1 LITARLRVSLIHR
14 LSLTIW
20 GLFLVL
26 LLLLALLAYAALW
39 LGADR
44 VVPSVLQKVVQLKAQ
59 ANEGLLLQA
68 EASARRLHGELLQ
81 RLDGAD
87 AQAAEQRFAALFA
100 RGGDGLWRLRP
111 QLVDTQRA
119 PTLYL
124 HDGAQGLSA
133 SARLRAVASYELL
146 REQGP
151 ALVPP
156 FFSAYMDF
164 VEDGL
169 MVYARGIDWG
179 ANATAQASNA
189 GYPTM
194 QGADPRNNPGRELF
208 WTPAY
213 LDEQAR
219 TWMVS
224 VIAPLD
230 WQGRWVGTLGHDVSI
245 ASLIDS
251 VAVRDDSQARQ
262 FIMNQQGR
270 LIAHSDW
277 SAQAGAAPPPHPAAA
292 PDRALELLQQMVQG
306 TGADSGAG
314 RTPDG
319 RQWVAWWRIR
329 GPGWYQVLVLPQE
342 RVNGALRQG
351 LLAVVG
357 VGLLVLL
364 PALWWLR
371 RRVRRLLAL
380 PLRRLTQAVDELAQG
395 QEPAPIRL
403 ARADEL
409 GRLAN
414 AFDTMAA
421 DLSQQRRWQMTHAQ
435 ALQTEVDERRQV
447 MQRLQQERARLL
459 ALLGA
464 MHQGIL
470 FVDTDQHVSYC
481 NAMFRELWAM
491 PGGQA
496 IVGLP
501 MEQVLQACRGQLLAA
516 ARLDEQ
522 VCQSLAGEPA
532 AAPLELELASGR
544 ILMLAIHRVHDTQN
558 ASMGHL
564 WVCEDVTQQ
573 RQTAAQLIT
582 LAERDALTG
591 LYNRHCFE
599 QALERFFRES
609 ACHAQPAAVL
619 FFDLDEFK
627 YVNDRFGHG
636 AGDMVLLR
644 VATAV
649 KALVRET
656 DLLSRLG
663 GDEFA
668 IFMPQA
674 TLHSAQLLAE
684 RVVRAVAQ
692 AALHI
697 EGEGHTLRLTSSLG
711 IAHFPTHA
719 ASAQE
724 LVAHADTAMY
734 QAKHLGKNRW
744 SIYRAESDRAQAM
757 VTRMAW
763 NERIDRALAGG
774 QLRLHFQGVYHA
786 QERRLAHLEALVRM
800 VDEDNPEQLIAPGQ
814 FIGHAE
820 KSGKILDI
828 DRWVLRESIRLLAA
842 HPRLPALALNIS
854 GRSLDD
860 PDLPGFITEQLAAQ
874 GVAPERLLVELT
886 ETAAISDLGDAQRF
900 IDALQRAGCTLCLD
914 DFGTGFASFAYLKHL
929 QARVLKI
936 DGLFVRNLPREH
948 DNQVFVRSIIEVAHG
963 MGKLAV
969 AEFVEDEQ
977 TLQLLQGMGVDMVQ
991 GYHLDKPRADHPG
1004 LHGDGRAGIA
1014 PA

>member
-1 LITARLRVSLIHR
+1 MITNRLRTSLIHR
-14 LSLTIW
+14 LSLTIL

-26 LLLLALLAYAALW
+26 LLLLSLLGYAALW
-39 LGADR
+39 WGADR
-44 VVPSVLQKVVQLKAQ
+44 IVPLVLQKAVQLKAQ

-68 EASARRLHGELLQ
+68 EASVRRLHGELLQ
-81 RLDGAD
+81 RLDAAD
-87 AQAAEQRFAALFA
+87 AQAAEQRFDTLFA
-100 RGGDGLWRLRP
+100 RSADGLWRLRP
-111 QLVDTQRA
+111 GLVDTQRA

-124 HDGAQGLSA
+124 HDGAQGLGS
-133 SARLRAVASYELL
+133 SARLRAVASYDLL

-189 GYPTM
+189 AYPTM
-194 QGADPRNNPGRELF
+194 QGADPRNNPERKLF
-208 WTPAY
+208 WTRAY

-230 WQGRWVGTLGHDVSI
+230 WQGRWVGTVGHDVPI
-245 ASLIDS
+245 ARLLDS
-251 VAVRDDSQARQ
+251 VAIQEGGWARQ
-262 FIMNQQGR
+262 FILNEQGS
-270 LIAHSDW
+270 LLAHSDW
-277 SAQAGAAPPPHPAAA
+277 RAPAGAAPAPPQLTAP
-292 PDRALELLQQMVQG
+292 PDRTLELLQQMMQG
-306 TGADSGAG
+306 TRADSGAG

-342 RVNGALRQG
+342 RINHMLYLA
-351 LLAVVG
+351 LLAMAG
-357 VGLLVLL
+357 LALLVLL
-364 PALWWLR
+364 PSLWWLR
-371 RRVRRLLAL
+371 RRIYMLLAQ
-380 PLRRLTQAVDELAQG
+380 PLRRMTQAVDELAQG

-403 ARADEL
+403 GRPDEL
-409 GRLAN
+409 GRLAA
-414 AFDTMAA
+414 AFDSMAA
-421 DLSQQRRWQMTHAQ
+421 DLAQQRRWQLTHAQ
-435 ALQTEVDERRQV
+435 ALQTEVDERRHAA
-447 MQRLQQERARLL
+447 QRLQQERARLL

-470 FVDTDQHVSYC
+470 FVDTDQRVSYC
-481 NAMFRELWAM
+481 NATFRALWALQE
-491 PGGQA
+491 GQA
-496 IVGLP
+496 AAGQSLA
-501 MEQVLQACRGQLLAA
+501 QVLAACRAQLLAA
-516 ARLDEQ
+516 DRLDDSVWQ
-522 VCQSLAGEPA
+522 ARAGDA
-532 AAPLELELASGR
+532 AAPPLELALVNGR
-544 ILMLAIHRVHDTQN
+544 TLVLGIHQVHDAQD
-558 ASMGHL
+558 ASLGHL

-573 RQTAAQLIT
+573 RRTAAQLIT

-599 QALERFFRES
+599 QTLQNFFGEPS
-609 ACHAQPAAVL
+609 GAAQPAALL

-627 YVNDRFGHG
+627 YVNDHFGHG
-636 AGDMVLLR
+636 AGDMVLVR

-656 DLLSRLG
+656 DMLCRLG

-668 IFMPQA
+668 IFIPQA
-674 TLHSAQLLAE
+674 TLQSAQLLAE
-684 RVVRAVAQ
+684 RVLQTVAQ
-692 AALHI
+692 AALHM
-697 EGEGHTLRLTSSLG
+697 EGEGQTLRLTSSLG
-711 IAHFPTHA
+711 IAHFPEHA
-719 ASAQE
+719 SNAQE
-724 LVAHADTAMY
+724 LVAHADAAMY
-734 QAKHLGKNRW
+734 QAKRLGKNRW
-744 SIYRAESDRAQAM
+744 SVYRRDSDMAQAM
-757 VTRMAW
+757 LTRMAW
-763 NERIDRALAGG
+763 NERIDHALTAGL
-774 QLRLHFQGVYHA
+774 LRLHLQGVYHA
-786 QERRLAHLEALVRM
+786 QGGRLAHLEALVRM
-800 VDEDNPEQLIAPGQ
+800 VDADDPTQLVAPGQ

-820 KSGKILDI
+820 KSGKILEI
-828 DRWVLRESIRLLAA
+828 DRWVVRESIRLLAA
-842 HPRLPALALNIS
+842 HPQLPALALNIS

-860 PDLPGFITEQLAAQ
+860 PDLPGFITGQLTEQ
-874 GVAPERLLVELT
+874 GVAPQRLLVELT

-936 DGLFVRNLPREH
+936 DGLFVRNLPNER

-963 MGKLAV
+963 MGKLTV

-977 TLQLLQGMGVDMVQ
+977 TLQLLQAMGVDMVQ
-991 GYHLDKPRADHPG
+991 GYHLDKPRADHPE
-1004 LHGDGRAGIA
+1004 LHGEA
-1014 PA
+1014 

>member
-1 LITARLRVSLIHR
+1 MKFWNYFHH
-14 LSLTIW
+14 
-20 GLFLVL
+20 
-26 LLLLALLAYAALW
+26 
-39 LGADR
+39 
-44 VVPSVLQKVVQLKAQ
+44 P
-59 ANEGLLLQA
+59 
-68 EASARRLHGELLQ
+68 
-81 RLDGAD
+81 
-87 AQAAEQRFAALFA
+87 QAA
-100 RGGDGLWRLRP
+100 
-111 QLVDTQRA
+111 
-119 PTLYL
+119 
-124 HDGAQGLSA
+124 
-133 SARLRAVASYELL
+133 
-146 REQGP
+146 
-151 ALVPP
+151 
-156 FFSAYMDF
+156 
-164 VEDGL
+164 
-169 MVYARGIDWG
+169 
-179 ANATAQASNA
+179 
-189 GYPTM
+189 
-194 QGADPRNNPGRELF
+194 
-208 WTPAY
+208 
-213 LDEQAR
+213 
-219 TWMVS
+219 
-224 VIAPLD
+224 
-230 WQGRWVGTLGHDVSI
+230 
-245 ASLIDS
+245 
-251 VAVRDDSQARQ
+251 
-262 FIMNQQGR
+262 
-270 LIAHSDW
+270 
-277 SAQAGAAPPPHPAAA
+277 
-292 PDRALELLQQMVQG
+292 
-306 TGADSGAG
+306 
-314 RTPDG
+314 
-319 RQWVAWWRIR
+319 
-329 GPGWYQVLVLPQE
+329 
-342 RVNGALRQG
+342 
-351 LLAVVG
+351 
-357 VGLLVLL
+357 
-364 PALWWLR
+364 
-371 RRVRRLLAL
+371 
-380 PLRRLTQAVDELAQG
+380 
-395 QEPAPIRL
+395 
-403 ARADEL
+403 
-409 GRLAN
+409 
-414 AFDTMAA
+414 
-421 DLSQQRRWQMTHAQ
+421 
-435 ALQTEVDERRQV
+435 
-447 MQRLQQERARLL
+447 
-459 ALLGA
+459 
-464 MHQGIL
+464 
-470 FVDTDQHVSYC
+470 
-481 NAMFRELWAM
+481 
-491 PGGQA
+491 
-496 IVGLP
+496 
-501 MEQVLQACRGQLLAA
+501 
-516 ARLDEQ
+516 
-522 VCQSLAGEPA
+522 
-532 AAPLELELASGR
+532 
-544 ILMLAIHRVHDTQN
+544 
-558 ASMGHL
+558 
-564 WVCEDVTQQ
+564 
-573 RQTAAQLIT
+573 
-582 LAERDALTG
+582 
-591 LYNRHCFE
+591 
-599 QALERFFRES
+599 
-609 ACHAQPAAVL
+609 
-619 FFDLDEFK
+619 
-627 YVNDRFGHG
+627 
-636 AGDMVLLR
+636 MVLLR

-649 KALVRET
+649 MALVRET

-774 QLRLHFQGVYHA
+774 LLRLHFQGVYHA

-1004 LHGDGRAGIA
+1004 LHGDGRAGIL

>member
-1 LITARLRVSLIHR
+1 MTTRLSTSLIHR

-26 LLLLALLAYAALW
+26 LLLLSLLGYAALW
-39 LGADR
+39 LGSDA
-44 VVPSVLQKVVQLKAQ
+44 VVPVILQKVVQLKAQ
-59 ANEGLLLQA
+59 ANEGLLVQA
-68 EASARRLHGELLQ
+68 QDSVQRLRGELLQ

-87 AQAAEQRFAALFA
+87 AEATEQRFRTLFA
-100 RGGDGLWRLRP
+100 RSGDGLWRLRP
-111 QLVDTQRA
+111 ELVDTQRA

-124 HDGAQGLSA
+124 HEGAQGLSA
-133 SARLRAVASYELL
+133 SARQRAVASYELL

-179 ANATAQASNA
+179 GNAAAQASNA
-189 GYPTM
+189 AYPTM
-194 QGADPRNNPGRELF
+194 QGADPRHNPERKLF
-208 WTPAY
+208 WTPVY

-230 WQGRWVGTLGHDVSI
+230 WQGQWVGTLGHDVSI
-245 ASLIDS
+245 ARLIDS
-251 VAVRDDSQARQ
+251 VTVNDDEQARQ
-262 FIMNQQGR
+262 FIMDEQGR
-270 LIAHSDW
+270 LLVHSDW
-277 SAQAGAAPPPHPAAA
+277 GTRMAAPPAAP

-306 TGADSGAG
+306 TRADSGAG

-342 RVNGALRQG
+342 RVNGALRLG

-357 VGLLVLL
+357 MGLLVLL

-371 RRVRRLLAL
+371 RRVGILLAR
-380 PLRRLTQAVDELAQG
+380 PLRRLTQAVDELGQG
-395 QEPAPIRL
+395 RDPAPIRL
-403 ARADEL
+403 ARTDEL
-409 GRLAN
+409 GKLAT
-414 AFDTMAA
+414 AFDAMAA
-421 DLSQQRRWQMTHAQ
+421 DLTQQRQWQVAHAQ
-435 ALQTEVDERRQV
+435 ELQTEVDERRHV

-470 FVDTDQHVSYC
+470 FVDTDQRVSYC
-481 NAMFRELWAM
+481 NARFRELWAV
-491 PGGQA
+491 PEGAA
-496 IVGLP
+496 IVGQP
-501 MEQVLQACRGQLLAA
+501 VEQVLGA
-516 ARLDEQ
+516 ARTR
-522 VCQSLAGEPA
+522 LAGVERFDDYVQPA
-532 AAPLELELASGR
+532 QAGEQAPAPLELALQDGR
-544 ILMLAIHRVHDTQN
+544 TLMLGRHPVHDTQG

-573 RQTAAQLIT
+573 RQTAEQLIT

-591 LYNRHCFE
+591 LYNRRRFE
-599 QALERFFRES
+599 QELERFFRES
-609 ACHAQPAAVL
+609 ARHAQQAAVL

-627 YVNDRFGHG
+627 YVNDHFGHG

-644 VATAV
+644 VATVV
-649 KALVRET
+649 KALVRDT
-656 DLLSRLG
+656 DVLSRLG

-684 RVVRAVAQ
+684 RVVQAVAQ
-692 AALHI
+692 TALHI
-697 EGEGHTLRLTSSLG
+697 EGEGHSLRLTSSLG
-711 IAHFPTHA
+711 IAHYPAHA
-719 ASAQE
+719 GSAQE

-744 SIYRAESDRAQAM
+744 SIYHPGRDMAQAM

-774 QLRLHFQGVYHA
+774 LLRLHFQGVYHA
-786 QERRLAHLEALVRM
+786 QGGQLAHLEALVRM
-800 VDEDNPEQLIAPGQ
+800 VDEQDPTRLIAPGQ

-828 DRWVLRESIRLLAA
+828 DRWVLRESLRLLAA
-842 HPRLPALALNIS
+842 HPGLPGMALNIS

-860 PDLPGFITEQLAAQ
+860 PDLPGYITHQLAAH
-874 GVAPERLLVELT
+874 GVAPQRLLVELT

-936 DGLFVRNLPREH
+936 DGLFVRDLPRER

-969 AEFVEDEQ
+969 AECVEDAQ
-977 TLQLLQGMGVDMVQ
+977 TLELLRGLGVDMVQ
-991 GYHLDKPRADHPG
+991 GYHLDKPRADHPA
-1004 LHGDGRAGIA
+1004 LHGG
-1014 PA
+1014 